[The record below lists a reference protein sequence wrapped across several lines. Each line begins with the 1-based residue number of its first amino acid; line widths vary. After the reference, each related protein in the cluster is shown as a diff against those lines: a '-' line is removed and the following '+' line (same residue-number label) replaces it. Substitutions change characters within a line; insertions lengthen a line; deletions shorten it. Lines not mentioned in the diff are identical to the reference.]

1 MFIIYCTGIP
11 LSCSTPTPSVPKGVL
26 NQMLFHTI
34 DNLYLP
40 CILIAGFVVI
50 GVIVAVTAV
59 ALMILIVIISVTSRY
74 LYVHYKKKINTHAFS
89 NYKKHVGET
98 ELK

>member
-1 MFIIYCTGIP
+1 MSCT
-11 LSCSTPTPSVPKGVL
+11 TPTPSVPTNWNNKEGVHQIIL
-26 NQMLFHTI
+26 HTI
-34 DNLYLP
+34 DNLYLT

-59 ALMILIVIISVTSRY
+59 ALMIWIVIISVMSYY
-74 LYVHYKKKINTHAFS
+74 LYMHYKKKRNVLPCS
-89 NYKKHVGET
+89 NPIAYVGET